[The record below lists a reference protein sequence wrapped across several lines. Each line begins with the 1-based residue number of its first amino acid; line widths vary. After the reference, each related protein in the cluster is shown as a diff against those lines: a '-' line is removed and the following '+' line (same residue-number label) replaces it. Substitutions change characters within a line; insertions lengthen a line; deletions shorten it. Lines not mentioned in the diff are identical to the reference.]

1 MKQKLFLFI
10 LFFSLIIY
18 PAFPQTK
25 GNYDPHAV
33 FDPSFDSQSGSCYRS
48 GSGAPGL
55 DYWQNRADYKIS
67 VKLDDNENKIS
78 GNVEIDYTN
87 YSPDNLTYVWLQ
99 LDQNRFRK
107 DSKSGSIFPSR
118 NDTINFNGG
127 LNITSVE
134 IEMNGN
140 KFDADYLI
148 NDTRMQIHLPKLLKS
163 NGGKITIYI
172 SYSFNIAP
180 SGFGRSGFMKSKN
193 GNIYEIA
200 QWYPRMAVYDDINGW
215 NNLPFL
221 GGGEFYLDYGNFDY
235 YISVPW
241 YMIIVGSGELLNPET
256 VLTKREIKNLNE
268 ARQSNNTIFIIDSTE
283 IALSETRPVKT
294 GNLTWHFSMK
304 NSRDVSWAASKAFIW
319 DAAKTNLTGNKS
331 CLAMSVYPIE
341 SAGRNAWGRSTEY
354 LKRSIEIYSKSW
366 YEYPYPI
373 AVNVAG
379 PVGGMEYPG
388 IIFCS
393 WRART
398 SEHLWMVTTHEIGHN
413 WFPMIVGSNEREN
426 AWMDE
431 GFNTFMNIYSTD
443 EFNQG
448 EFSPKRDN
456 EYAPKGG
463 NPSQEIIPLLTNPEV
478 PPIISYADAIPYKY
492 VHPVE
497 YYKTALG
504 LVMLR
509 ENVLGHER
517 FDYAFKTYIK
527 RWAFKHPSPK
537 DFFRTINDASGDN
550 LNWFWKEWFY
560 KTWTLDQSVDSVTY
574 IDGDTL
580 KGSLITITNN
590 DRMVM
595 PVTVMIKEV
604 NGTTGKVNLPVEIW
618 ESSGVFNL
626 RYDSTSKIDSV
637 IIDPDENLPDV
648 KRDNNIW
655 IPKK

>member
-1 MKQKLFLFI
+1 MKSLLIFLFTGSI
-10 LFFSLIIY
+10 LLS
-18 PAFPQTK
+18 QTIN
-25 GNYDPHAV
+25 NYNPHEV
-33 FDPSFDSQSGSCYRS
+33 FDPSFDSNPGTIYRS
-48 GSGAPGL
+48 GSGSPGPA
-55 DYWQNRADYKIS
+55 YWQNSADYKIA
-67 VKLDDNENKIS
+67 VKLDDKQNSIE

-87 YSPDNLTYVWLQ
+87 NSPENLNFVWLE
-99 LDQNRFRK
+99 LDQNRFKPDNTFRPQI
-107 DSKSGSIFPSR
+107 DSL
-118 NDTINFNGG
+118 NFNGG
-127 LNITSVE
+127 FIIKSVK
-134 IEMNGN
+134 IEN
-140 KFDADYLI
+140 KGAKSAADYI
-148 NDTRMQIHLPKLLKS
+148 ITDTRMQIRLPSSLKS
-163 NGGKITIYI
+163 KGGILKIYI
-172 SYSFNIAP
+172 SYSFEVVP
-180 SGFGRSGFMKSKN
+180 KGFGRSGFMDTQN
-193 GNIYEIA
+193 GKIFDIA
-200 QWYPRMAVYDDINGW
+200 QWYPRMVVYDDIKGW
-215 NNLPFL
+215 NSLPFL
-221 GGGEFYLDYGNFDY
+221 GAGEFFLDYGNFDY
-235 YISVPW
+235 SITVPW
-241 YMIIVGSGELLNPET
+241 YMIVAGSGELVNPEK
-256 VLTKREIKNLNE
+256 VLTNTEISRLNK
-268 ARQSNNTIFIIDSTE
+268 AKKSDKTVFIIDSAE
-283 IALSETRPVKT
+283 IASPKTRPVDN
-294 GNLTWHFSMK
+294 GNLTWHFIMK
-304 NSRDVSWAASKAFIW
+304 NTREVSWTASKAFIW
-319 DAAKTNLTGNKS
+319 DAAKINLPSNKN
-331 CLAMSVYPIE
+331 CLGMSVYPIE
-341 SAGRNAWGRSTEY
+341 SSGKDAWGRSTEY